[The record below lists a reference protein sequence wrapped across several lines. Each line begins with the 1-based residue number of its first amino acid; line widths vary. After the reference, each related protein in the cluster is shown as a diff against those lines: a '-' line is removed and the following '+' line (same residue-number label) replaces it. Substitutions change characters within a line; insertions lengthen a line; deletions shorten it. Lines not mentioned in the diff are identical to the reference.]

1 MWGGVPLPTKDGGVN
16 RAAPVLPVGG
26 RTTNPW
32 GKRPAHAQ
40 TAGVG
45 ARDVPGL
52 VRVLSPR
59 AAVAPDAPVESAP
72 LAQRSPEPQPRGF
85 ATRAIHAGQHPDPGS
100 GAVVVPLVQAATFI
114 QESPGRPGDY
124 EYSRTGNPT
133 RNAVETNLA
142 ALEGGAGAVACA
154 SGMAA
159 IVMSF
164 DLVESGGRVVA
175 TADSYGGTYRVG
187 ENVLRPRGLDFTWVD
202 TSDTEATIRELEAG
216 AAMLFLETPT
226 NPLLRIADLEALSA
240 AARSAGAVVVVDN
253 TFMSPYFQR
262 PLELG
267 ADIVVHSSTKYLN
280 GHSDGVG
287 GILVARDP
295 DHLARFKYLQNAAGA
310 ILSPF
315 ESWLLLRSTKT
326 LALRMER
333 HDQNAREIAQMLDEH
348 PEVSAV
354 YYPGLPT
361 HPGHDLA
368 SRQMSGFGGM
378 LSFDVGTMDRARK
391 AMEALRIF
399 HIAESLGGVESL
411 ANHPATMT
419 HASIPE
425 PMRRDIGIGDGLVRL
440 SVGVEDIADLLGD
453 LEGALGTL
461 R

>member
-1 MWGGVPLPTKDGGVN
+1 MASD
-16 RAAPVLPVGG
+16 
-26 RTTNPW
+26 
-32 GKRPAHAQ
+32 
-40 TAGVG
+40 
-45 ARDVPGL
+45 
-52 VRVLSPR
+52 S
-59 AAVAPDAPVESAP
+59 PVESAP
-72 LAQRSPEPQPRGF
+72 LTQAKRAPESRTHGF
-85 ATRAIHAGQHPDPGS
+85 ATRAIHAGQHPDSGT
-100 GAVVVPLVQAATFI
+100 GAVVVPLVQAATFM
-114 QESPGRPGDY
+114 QKSPGQPGDY

-133 RNAVETNLA
+133 RDAVETNLA
-142 ALEGGAGAVACA
+142 ALEGGVGAVACA

-187 ENVLRPRGLDFTWVD
+187 ENVLRRRGLDFTWLD
-202 TSDTEATIRELEAG
+202 TSDTAATVRELEAG

-226 NPLLRIADLEALSA
+226 NPMLRMADLRTLSA
-240 AARSAGAVVVVDN
+240 AARAAGAVVVVDN

-295 DHLARFKYLQNAAGA
+295 EHLARFRYLQNAAGA

-333 HDQNAREIAQMLDEH
+333 HDRNAREIAHLLDED
-348 PEVSAV
+348 PRVSAV
-354 YYPGLPT
+354 HYPGLPG

-368 SRQMSGFGGM
+368 RRQMSGFGGM
-378 LSFDVGTMDRARK
+378 LSFDVGSMERARRV
-391 AMEALRIF
+391 MEALRIF

-425 PMRRDIGIGDGLVRL
+425 ATRRAIGIGDGLIRL
-440 SVGVEDIADLLGD
+440 SVGVEDIADLRSD
-453 LEGALGTL
+453 LEGALSTL
-461 R
+461 

>member
-1 MWGGVPLPTKDGGVN
+1 MSGPDYGT
-16 RAAPVLPVGG
+16 G
-26 RTTNPW
+26 RPI
-32 GKRPAHAQ
+32 
-40 TAGVG
+40 
-45 ARDVPGL
+45 
-52 VRVLSPR
+52 
-59 AAVAPDAPVESAP
+59 ESAP
-72 LAQRSPEPQPRGF
+72 LPPSDSSPQRTSLGF
-85 ATRAIHAGQHPDPGS
+85 ATRAIHAGQHPDPGT
-100 GAVVVPLVQAATFI
+100 GAVVVPLVTAATFI
-114 QESPGRPGDY
+114 QESPGRPGKY

-133 RNAVETNLA
+133 RNALETNMA
-142 ALEGGAGAVACA
+142 SLEGGAGAVACA

-159 IVMSF
+159 IVMALE
-164 DLVESGGRVVA
+164 LVPSGGRVVA
-175 TADSYGGTYRVG
+175 TSDSYGGTYRVC
-187 ENVLRPRGLDFTWVD
+187 ENVLRPRGLDFTWMD
-202 TSDTEATIRELEAG
+202 TSDTAGTIRELDAG

-295 DHLARFKYLQNAAGA
+295 EHLSRFKYLQNAAGA

-315 ESWLLLRSTKT
+315 DSWLLLRSSKT

-333 HDQNAREIAQMLDEH
+333 HDTNAGEIARMLAGH
-348 PEVSAV
+348 SEVAAV
-354 YYPGLPT
+354 YYPGLPG
-361 HPGHDLA
+361 HPGHELA
-368 SRQMSGFGGM
+368 CRQMSGFGGM
-378 LSFDVGTMDRARK
+378 LSFDVGTMARARK
-391 AMEALRIF
+391 VMEALGIF

-425 PMRRDIGIGDGLVRL
+425 PMRRAIGIGDGLVRL

-453 LEGALGTL
+453 LEGALETL
-461 R
+461 P

>member
-1 MWGGVPLPTKDGGVN
+1 M
-16 RAAPVLPVGG
+16 
-26 RTTNPW
+26 
-32 GKRPAHAQ
+32 
-40 TAGVG
+40 
-45 ARDVPGL
+45 
-52 VRVLSPR
+52 
-59 AAVAPDAPVESAP
+59 
-72 LAQRSPEPQPRGF
+72 
-85 ATRAIHAGQHPDPGS
+85 
-100 GAVVVPLVQAATFI
+100 VVPLVQAATFI

-142 ALEGGAGAVACA
+142 SLEGGAGAVACA

-159 IVMSF
+159 IVMAF
-164 DLVESGGRVVA
+164 DLVPSGGRVVA
-175 TADSYGGTYRVG
+175 TSDSYGGTYRVG
-187 ENVLRPRGLDFTWVD
+187 ENVLRPRGLDFTWLD
-202 TSDTEATIRELEAG
+202 TSDTEATIRELDAG

-226 NPLLRIADLEALSA
+226 NPLLRIADLRTLSEAA
-240 AARSAGAVVVVDN
+240 HAAGAVVVVDN

-287 GILVARDP
+287 GILVTRNRE
-295 DHLARFKYLQNAAGA
+295 HFERFKYLQNAAGA

-333 HDQNAREIAQMLDEH
+333 HDANAREIARMLSDHARVE
-348 PEVSAV
+348 AV
-354 YYPGLPT
+354 HYPGLPA
-361 HPGHDLA
+361 HPGHELA

-378 LSFDVGTMDRARK
+378 LSFDVGSMDRARSV
-391 AMEALRIF
+391 MEALRVF

-425 PMRRDIGIGDGLVRL
+425 PMRLAIGIGDGLVRL
-440 SVGVEDIADLLGD
+440 SVGVEDVSDLLGD
-453 LEGALGTL
+453 LEDALSAL
-461 R
+461 

>member
-1 MWGGVPLPTKDGGVN
+1 
-16 RAAPVLPVGG
+16 
-26 RTTNPW
+26 
-32 GKRPAHAQ
+32 
-40 TAGVG
+40 
-45 ARDVPGL
+45 
-52 VRVLSPR
+52 LSPSEPGSDR
-59 AAVAPDAPVESAP
+59 DA
-72 LAQRSPEPQPRGF
+72 RGF
-85 ATRAIHAGQHPDPGS
+85 ATRAIHAGQHPDSGS

-114 QESPGRPGDY
+114 QKSPGQPGDY

-133 RNAVETNLA
+133 RDAVEANLA
-142 ALEGGAGAVACA
+142 SLEGGVGAVACA

-159 IVMSF
+159 IVMAF
-164 DLVESGGRVVA
+164 DLVPSGGRVVA
-175 TADSYGGTYRVG
+175 TSDSYGGTYRVG

-202 TSDTEATIRELEAG
+202 TSDAEATIRELDAG

-226 NPLLRIADLEALSA
+226 NPMLRIADLETLSEA
-240 AARSAGAVVVVDN
+240 AHRAGAVVVVDN

-295 DHLARFKYLQNAAGA
+295 EHHERFKYLQNAAGA

-333 HDQNAREIAQMLDEH
+333 HDQNAREIARMLVEH
-348 PEVSAV
+348 PEVTAV
-354 YYPGLPT
+354 HYPGLPD
-361 HPGHDLA
+361 HPGHELA
-368 SRQMSGFGGM
+368 RRQMSGFGGM
-378 LSFDVGTMDRARK
+378 LSFDVGTMERARRV
-391 AMEALRIF
+391 MEGLRVF

-419 HASIPE
+419 HASVPE
-425 PMRRDIGIGDGLVRL
+425 PMRRAIGIGDGLVRL
-440 SVGVEDIADLLGD
+440 SVGIEDIADLRRD
-453 LEGALGTL
+453 LEDALETL
-461 R
+461 G

>member
-1 MWGGVPLPTKDGGVN
+1 MASD
-16 RAAPVLPVGG
+16 
-26 RTTNPW
+26 
-32 GKRPAHAQ
+32 
-40 TAGVG
+40 
-45 ARDVPGL
+45 
-52 VRVLSPR
+52 S
-59 AAVAPDAPVESAP
+59 PVESAP
-72 LAQRSPEPQPRGF
+72 LTQAKRAPESRTHGF
-85 ATRAIHAGQHPDPGS
+85 ATRAIHAGQHPDSGT
-100 GAVVVPLVQAATFI
+100 GAVVVPLVQAATFM
-114 QESPGRPGDY
+114 QKSPGQPGDY

-133 RNAVETNLA
+133 RDAVETNLA
-142 ALEGGAGAVACA
+142 ALEGGVGAVACA

-187 ENVLRPRGLDFTWVD
+187 ENVLRRRGLDFTWLD
-202 TSDTEATIRELEAG
+202 TSDTAATVRELEAG

-226 NPLLRIADLEALSA
+226 NPMLRMADLRTLSA
-240 AARSAGAVVVVDN
+240 AARAAGAVVVVDN

-295 DHLARFKYLQNAAGA
+295 EHLARFRYLQNAAGA

-333 HDQNAREIAQMLDEH
+333 HDRNAREIAHLLDED
-348 PEVSAV
+348 PRVSAV
-354 YYPGLPT
+354 HYPGLPG

-368 SRQMSGFGGM
+368 RRQMSGFGGM
-378 LSFDVGTMDRARK
+378 LSFDVGSMERARRV
-391 AMEALRIF
+391 MEALRIF

-425 PMRRDIGIGDGLVRL
+425 PTRRAIGIGDGLIRL
-440 SVGVEDIADLLGD
+440 SVGVEDIADLRSD
-453 LEGALGTL
+453 LEGALSTL
-461 R
+461 